1 MFPSSKRKRTLV
13 FLAILSLLSIG
24 LVTIFLRVNSDE
36 TAEIGYWPPLT
47 MVYETNGPVY
57 NGVQIREVHRLE
69 YRSITEWTDT
79 VIESDSIESR
89 AMGTVDT
96 VGSYERV
103 NGTKIES
110 YDSIDDG
117 LSVSDTEGSIL
128 VPSGFLVPI
137 HISELKKV
145 HDLIPTTTASKVCY
159 QDDCEQDA
167 GGLAYTSPGG
177 MEWIIAN
184 ESRWGIPLK
193 AGDVF
198 FVREV
203 VIDSTRE

>member
-13 FLAILSLLSIG
+13 FLGISALLSIG
-24 LVTIFLRVNSDE
+24 IVIIFLRVNSDP
-36 TAEIGYWPPLT
+36 TAEVSYWPPLT
-47 MVYETNGPVY
+47 MVYEVNGPVY

-89 AMGTVDT
+89 AMGTVNT
-96 VGSYERV
+96 VGSFERL
-103 NGTKIES
+103 NGTKFES
-110 YDSIDDG
+110 YDSITDD
-117 LSVSDTEGSIL
+117 LHVQYEEGGIL

-159 QDDCEQDA
+159 RDDCEQDA

-203 VIDSTRE
+203 RIDSTKE